1 MAPKKQKQKNK
12 KKSSSSNN
20 DSTSGELIDVDP
32 SRIRFQHSRIR
43 PHFSGCGRSVISTL
57 EAIRNGDITI
67 SEIPPIQVSQL
78 INFLFIVIVIQVKLI
93 SYYRPLLTIGYCWSR

>member
-20 DSTSGELIDVDP
+20 DSTSGKMIDVDP

-78 INFLFIVIVIQVKLI
+78 
-93 SYYRPLLTIGYCWSR
+93 